1 MRGWN
6 AKSLKNRIREGEDER
21 QKSCPDWR
29 KTGRACSGRGP
40 LQIFRDW
47 VQKTEFLPVE
57 ARWLVAGYLSTWS
70 VLGLLGRSNHFTQL
84 RAAFRREWWG
94 REMLSGKEADL
105 ALNRWALQ
113 LFSFGRWRKLHSPH
127 DPFKGHDDDSYTHHG
142 QQNPARGKNFP
153 KNPFYPENKCF
164 HGRSSWNGAFQGERY
179 YNKTCQSFAF
189 EVQLE
194 SGAEWK
200 FVREW
205 QEHENVGSRNCLS
218 FTVSCKNSRRG
229 S

>member
-127 DPFKGHDDDSYTHHG
+127 DPFKGHDDEYRVV
-142 QQNPARGKNFP
+142 QLNFT
-153 KNPFYPENKCF
+153 PEMEVWYVLF
-164 HGRSSWNGAFQGERY
+164 ERY
-179 YNKTCQSFAF
+179 
-189 EVQLE
+189 
-194 SGAEWK
+194 
-200 FVREW
+200 
-205 QEHENVGSRNCLS
+205 LS
-218 FTVSCKNSRRG
+218 MFCMPSLKQQI
-229 S
+229 